1 MFHNSFTENQ
11 IRERKP
17 MSQIKQEIR
26 RKQKGA
32 YGFLSYQKKKTLL
45 LTIFFFGLV
54 IAIFVTGFVTTKS
67 RMNVLTVVAILGC
80 LPACKQAVNCF
91 MVFRKKPCSEERYHR
106 ILESSG
112 SVLTAYELYI
122 TSPKTAYAFDAA
134 CVRGRD
140 VILLTHPG
148 KMNTKECQD
157 FLKEILK
164 NNEKSNCNVR
174 IYEEEKRF
182 CERLKQLSEKPE
194 ENVEESD
201 FILRV
206 LLAISV

>member
-1 MFHNSFTENQ
+1 
-11 IRERKP
+11 
-17 MSQIKQEIR
+17 MSQRNDVKR
-26 RKQKGA
+26 KKQKGD
-32 YGFLSYQKKKTLL
+32 YGYLSYQKKKTLF
-45 LTIFFFGLV
+45 LTLFFFGLV

-67 RMNVLTVVAILGC
+67 RMNVLTVVAVLGC

-91 MVFRKKPCSEERYHR
+91 MVLRKKPCDPERYQR
-106 ILESSG
+106 LAEVCG
-112 SVLTAYELYI
+112 DGLATAYELFI

-134 CVRGRD
+134 CVRRHD

-148 KMNTKECQD
+148 KMDTKECQT

-164 NNEKSNCNVR
+164 NNDKTNCNVR

-182 CERLKQLSEKPE
+182 CQHARQLLELPEDTPE
-194 ENVEESD
+194 ECD

-206 LLAISV
+206 LLAISI